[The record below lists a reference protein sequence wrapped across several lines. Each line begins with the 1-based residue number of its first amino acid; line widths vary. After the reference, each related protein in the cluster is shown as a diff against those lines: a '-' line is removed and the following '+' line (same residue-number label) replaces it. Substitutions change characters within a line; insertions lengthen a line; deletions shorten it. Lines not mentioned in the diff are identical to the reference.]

1 MHKEEGNNSP
11 LIKIRATT
19 CNYHRKNHHR
29 ELLQEITTAIDVSK
43 AATSLHFHIFWS
55 QNL

>member
-43 AATSLHFHIFWS
+43 AATSLHFHIF
-55 QNL
+55 